1 MTAFTTLSC
10 LGLSNRKW
18 TAVSHTEVRCLCEA
32 STSPSRLPSPVLPV
46 PTRTPSLHN
55 DIIRLQTPLRSGLL
69 RLKDATCDFFVYA
82 CTYDASDQILAF
94 TYTFFITSFFFLTS
108 ICNPTHCKYT
118 SWILLLPLIVAVAI
132 HISKETL
139 TVGLIQAWEGNW
151 VSSIQP
157 IRCGPVYLQCIQK
170 VFAFYAQGSF
180 KIDFFFF
187 VQNSTQHPIVSTWKR
202 FGVGAFFCKC
212 I

>member
-46 PTRTPSLHN
+46 PTRTLSLHN